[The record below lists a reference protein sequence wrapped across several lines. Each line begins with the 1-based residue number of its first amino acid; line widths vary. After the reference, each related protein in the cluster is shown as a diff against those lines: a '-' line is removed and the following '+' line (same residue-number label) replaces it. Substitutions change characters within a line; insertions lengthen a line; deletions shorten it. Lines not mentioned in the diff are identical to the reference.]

1 MFTIRILINDNDTPA
16 GKLADVELRFTDGP
30 LAGLKLI
37 GFSVWERRDGQRNVK
52 FPARQNIINGER
64 RRVALLRPVVAR
76 RTHGKLRDTILA
88 AYHRETEPRPSDHH
102 VQ

>member
-1 MFTIRILINDNDTPA
+1 MFTIRILLNDNDTPV

-52 FPARQNIINGER
+52 FPARQHIINGER
-64 RRVALLRPVVAR
+64 RRFALLRPVVDVRA
-76 RTHGKLRDTILA
+76 HGKLRDTILA
-88 AYHRETEPRPSDHH
+88 AYHREKEPRPSDHI
-102 VQ
+102 Q